1 MLLFLSK
8 PKRNPFLLGPCDL
21 SLVTFLKY
29 NFEEIPSN
37 TNVFLGKKSNPIRL
51 RYFGFV

>member
-29 NFEEIPSN
+29 NFERQRWLESD
-37 TNVFLGKKSNPIRL
+37 FFSDHYSDK
-51 RYFGFV
+51 